1 MTPQR
6 RSGRSRGLSYIEVMI
21 SVFLLSI
28 ALAPALQ
35 AVTSG
40 VQGASVHAGLS
51 QGMLPGNGKIREL
64 LARPYPV
71 LYRAAIS
78 GGSAGGSA
86 TTAIAPYDP
95 NVTLV
100 SPLPATI
107 PAGPGFSDATYDV
120 FINSIDPSTGAAA
133 ASDTGLVQIRVQ
145 PKDGS
150 AGLVAYKART
160 EAYE

>member
-1 MTPQR
+1 MRPL
-6 RSGRSRGLSYIEVMI
+6 RSPGRSRGVSYVEVLV
-21 SVFLLSI
+21 SVFLLAI

-40 VQGASVHAGLS
+40 VLGARIHADLS
-51 QGMLPGNGKIREL
+51 QGMLPVIGEIEEL

-86 TTAIAPYDP
+86 TVAIAPYDP
-95 NVTLV
+95 TVALV

-107 PAGPGFSDATYDV
+107 PAGPGYSDAGYDV

-133 ASDTGLVQIRVQ
+133 TTDTGLLQIRVQ
-145 PKDGS
+145 PKSGA